1 MYETGTIS
9 LKLPIESQR
18 LGADMLVMGF
28 PNCGETFFLSLQLDI
43 NFAPLFTLLEA
54 HPKSY
59 TNASTLTSNP
69 LSIFRWMKID
79 TNSIPVLREDTVS
92 SLIDQYGLEGK
103 FPFRRAVLKGPDYD
117 GVRDRAANFR
127 GGSRVV
133 TGAINTLEG
142 VQTGFSPQL
151 ERSMGGERG
160 LGSPSAATPRGVP
173 MSPAAVHS
181 PSNLQGSASPHQYG
195 GFALNGSP
203 SLLNPSMASTA
214 FPQGRSSVGVNS
226 YEDANHRVGRLGL
239 VNGASNLNVSTAS
252 PIRSPVDVRNP
263 TLHRMS
269 PGSVRSPLQ
278 ASGDQEL
285 AQTKSPLNLG
295 DNVASPIDLDDDISK
310 LIDSI
315 SSKTTGLQPGRSG
328 HFAMS
333 DPGTPSQHT
342 RPGTQ
347 RNLPLPRNAPVNAR
361 PFGPKGVP
369 VLGSQLVHTAGQ
381 PPRANS
387 PGWKPVLPASEFA
400 TDTSPVAQEW
410 TDLENSSKPVRAGV
424 LLLEHTAPVQGIFN
438 LVILSRMNWV
448 YALIC
453 LFHRMQV
460 TLTDCLWQ
468 S

>member
-1 MYETGTIS
+1 
-9 LKLPIESQR
+9 
-18 LGADMLVMGF
+18 
-28 PNCGETFFLSLQLDI
+28 
-43 NFAPLFTLLEA
+43 
-54 HPKSY
+54 
-59 TNASTLTSNP
+59 
-69 LSIFRWMKID
+69 
-79 TNSIPVLREDTVS
+79 
-92 SLIDQYGLEGK
+92 
-103 FPFRRAVLKGPDYD
+103 
-117 GVRDRAANFR
+117 
-127 GGSRVV
+127 
-133 TGAINTLEG
+133 
-142 VQTGFSPQL
+142 
-151 ERSMGGERG
+151 
-160 LGSPSAATPRGVP
+160 
-173 MSPAAVHS
+173 
-181 PSNLQGSASPHQYG
+181 
-195 GFALNGSP
+195 
-203 SLLNPSMASTA
+203 MASTV
-214 FPQGRSSVGVNS
+214 FPQGRSSVGINS

-269 PGSVRSPLQ
+269 PGSVRSPLH

-295 DNVASPIDLDDDISK
+295 DNVASPIDLDDNISK
-310 LIDSI
+310 IIDSI

-381 PPRANS
+381 PQRANS
-387 PGWKPVLPASEFA
+387 PGWKPGLPVSEFA

-424 LLLEHTAPVQGIFN
+424 LSLEHTAPVQGIFN

-453 LFHRMQV
+453 LFHRMEV
-460 TLTDCLWQ
+460 TLIDCLWQ